1 MVNKEKVALMTRL
14 ALYEQGEGKTGLP
27 MSKYYHSDYMA
38 LRLINSV
45 IVTTLVYIMAV
56 ALIVL
61 VNVEQFLEE
70 VVTMDLQALGKNILI
85 AYVVVLVINIVITY
99 AIGNYRFK
107 KHRKGLN
114 EYNGNLKKLYYID
127 KEKKAR

>member
-1 MVNKEKVALMTRL
+1 MVNEEKVALMTKL

-45 IVTTLVYIMAV
+45 IVTTLVYIMAI

-61 VNVEQFLEE
+61 VNVEALLEE
-70 VVTMDLQALGKNILI
+70 LVTMDLQQTGKNLLI
-85 AYVVVLVINIVITY
+85 AYLVVIAVNIVITY
-99 AIGNYRFK
+99 AVGNYRFK
-107 KHRKGLN
+107 KYRKGLN
-114 EYNGNLKKLYYID
+114 EYNGNLKKLYYFGKD
-127 KEKKAR
+127 KKTR